1 MMVSTL
7 IGVAMAMQTA
17 ASPPQGR
24 QVDDN
29 QIICKSEAKTGT
41 RQKTRTCLTKAQWDK
56 IREQNQRDVRELIDR
71 PQIETQRG
79 G

>member
-1 MMVSTL
+1 MLVSVSIAL
-7 IGVAMAMQTA
+7 MLAMQTA
-17 ASPPQGR
+17 ASPEAR
-24 QVDDN
+24 QADDN
-29 QIICKSEAKTGT
+29 RIICKSEAKTGT
-41 RQKTRTCLTKAQWDK
+41 RQKTRTCYTKAQWDK

>member
-1 MMVSTL
+1 MLISVSIAL
-7 IGVAMAMQTA
+7 MLAMQSA
-17 ASPPQGR
+17 ASPSEAR
-24 QVDDN
+24 QADDN
-29 QIICKSEAKTGT
+29 KIICKSEAKTGT
-41 RQKTRTCLTKAQWDK
+41 RNKTRTCYTKAQWDK